1 MRKRRSG
8 KKRIIAAIVL
18 LVLVAAFVAGGKY
31 WSDSRDR
38 SEEKSEQV
46 LATMKNLIPGLGVS
60 KEPSGSPGRDPLP
73 AMSIEKID
81 IVGCIEIPALNIMAP
96 VTAKGYD
103 NDYFITFVKGSPAKG
118 QLRLTGGR
126 SDVFQK
132 LTKGNPGDKVIFTD
146 VDGVR
151 YVYIVTTQ
159 YHLKDWAKADNDL
172 LLTYE
177 VDDKTDFVLG
187 CDFEE

>member
-18 LVLVAAFVAGGKY
+18 LVLVAAFIAGGKY

-38 SEEKSEQV
+38 SEEKAEQV

-73 AMSIEKID
+73 ALSIEKID

-132 LTKGNPGDKVIFTD
+132 PTKGNPGDKVIFTD